1 MANEAKV
8 RSLDALE
15 SWRSSLIVF
24 MTKARRAVDQA
35 GEEVRRA
42 RNWVQTEQRLHWETE
57 LRKRTRKLEQFQAEL
72 LTARLSSLTDSTTVR
87 EMAVRKAKAAVD
99 EAQQKLMS
107 VKRWSR
113 DFDRAVAPLT
123 KKMEALHYYLE
134 QEMPKAV
141 AYMAQAQRTL
151 EAYADVSGLGSLN
164 DLPTTSEE
172 SPTPIVEPPPGA

>member
-72 LTARLSSLTDSTTVR
+72 LD
-87 EMAVRKAKAAVD
+87 RK
-99 EAQQKLMS
+99 S
-107 VKRWSR
+107 V
-113 DFDRAVAPLT
+113 V
-123 KKMEALHYYLE
+123 
-134 QEMPKAV
+134 
-141 AYMAQAQRTL
+141 
-151 EAYADVSGLGSLN
+151 
-164 DLPTTSEE
+164 
-172 SPTPIVEPPPGA
+172 